1 MRLCFAGSILCPQKT
16 GSKFDPWQRKKD
28 LNPINMKKG
37 KALTVLVLVLEIA
50 SITILHAVKINQS
63 EKTSAKEVSK
73 SASEV
78 VGSRPKTAYS
88 LAAFK

>member
-16 GSKFDPWQRKKD
+16 GSKFDPWKRKKD

-37 KALTVLVLVLEIA
+37 KALTLLVLVLEIA